1 MKKLKCPVC
10 GAQVPINELFCATCG
25 FELHVLPDNVHA
37 EVLEYENKRTEAARN
52 RYRQAGDMS
61 NVIKEQETRL
71 QEQAARMEEQAS
83 QIEALNQDLE
93 KRSAELAASK
103 EELTNSQEA
112 VEKANK
118 ASGELERQ
126 LEETRKELEGRKGA
140 RPVAFLSC
148 KKGADEK
155 IFGLYEGYNYF
166 SGRVRGSSVQ
176 LEPNETSIALP
187 GISLVRNHFCI
198 VVDQAA
204 GHIRVEAANG
214 TVNLPT
220 QHHNLQNG
228 DKFFGGDAEFT
239 IYIR

>member
-10 GAQVPINELFCATCG
+10 GTQVPVNEFFCPTCG
-25 FELHVLPDNVHA
+25 FELHILPDNVPA

-52 RYRQAGDMS
+52 LYQQAGAMS
-61 NVIKEQETRL
+61 DAIKEQEIRL
-71 QEQAARMEEQAS
+71 DEQSAQMKEQAS
-83 QIEALNQDLE
+83 RIEALNRDLE

-103 EELTNSQEA
+103 EELTRSQEA
-112 VEKANK
+112 VERTNR

-126 LEETRKELEGRKGA
+126 LEEARKELEGSKGA
-140 RPVAFLSC
+140 RPAAFLSC
-148 KKGADEK
+148 RKGSEEK

-166 SGRVRGSSVQ
+166 SGRVRGSGVQ

-187 GISLVRNHFCI
+187 GISLVRNHFRI

-204 GHIRVEAANG
+204 GHIRVEPAKG
-214 TVNLPT
+214 TVDLPT